1 LPSSTDSTPDAIVQS
16 VVVRAHRSRVWRA
29 ITTAAE
35 FSQWFR
41 VSVQDEFRAGTR
53 VHLTSNYPGHEGT
66 EFFIDIE
73 DIEPERRFS
82 WRWMP
87 VGKKGDPPSA
97 EDHPTLVVF
106 ELADVPE
113 GGTRITVTES
123 GFNRL
128 SLARRAAAFESN
140 TKGWQLQMANIR
152 NHVEQAAA

>member
-1 LPSSTDSTPDAIVQS
+1 LPTSSDPTPDAIVQS
-16 VVVRAHRSRVWRA
+16 VTVRAPRSRVWRA

-41 VSVQDEFRAGTR
+41 VSARDEFRAGTR
-53 VHLTSNYPGHEGT
+53 VHMTSTYPGHEGT

-73 DIEPERRFS
+73 DFEPERRFS

-87 VGKKGDPPSA
+87 VGKKGDPPSD
-97 EDHPTLVVF
+97 EEHPTLVVF
-106 ELADVPE
+106 ELEDVPE

-128 SLARRAAAFESN
+128 SLGRRAKAFESN
-140 TKGWQLQMANIR
+140 TQGWQLQMVNMR
-152 NHVEQAAA
+152 NYVEQAAA